1 MNTATRPMYEW
12 NMINWKK
19 IQRNVFKLQKRIYQ
33 ASQRGDVTSMRKL
46 QKLLLKSNAAKLLA
60 IRKVTQDNQGKKTA
74 GVDGVR
80 KLSPAQR
87 MKLSK
92 LNLLEAKVK
101 PTRRIWIPKPNSDE
115 KRPLGIPVMKDRAAQ
130 ALVKLTLEPEW
141 EARFESN
148 SYGFRPGRSVHDAI
162 EAIFLSI
169 RTVPKYV
176 LDADIEKCF
185 DRISHEKLLTK
196 LNTIPSLRQ
205 LIKAWLKAGVL
216 EDEVF
221 NPTEQG
227 TPQGGVI
234 SPLLAN
240 IALHGMEQVVKEKF
254 PVSRGGPILIRYADD
269 FLVFHKD
276 LGVIHQCKEAL
287 EIWLSELGL
296 NLKQEKTR
304 IVHTLHKDENGD
316 RGFDFLGMY
325 IAQYQTGKTHSGR
338 DNHGR
343 SLGFKTLTKPS
354 PKSQKKQHTAIKN
367 IVRRNRT
374 IEQERLIEQLNPVI
388 RGWSKFHSTVVSKKV
403 FSNMNHKLFQSL
415 RRWANR
421 RHPKKSQTWVNRKYW
436 RLETGRW
443 TFGARKGK
451 ALRFYTE
458 TPIIRHIKVKE
469 NRSPYDGDWTYWG
482 ARLGRYPTLTDRKAL
497 LLKKQKGRCSIC
509 KLQFTLGD
517 DMDTD
522 HIVPLHLGG
531 KDIWANVQLLHAH
544 CHFTKTKEDRLLHVN
559 D

>member
-12 NMINWKK
+12 STINWKK
-19 IQRNVFKLQKRIYQ
+19 IQQNVFKLQKRIYQ

-46 QKLLLKSNAAKLLA
+46 QKLLLKSNGAKLLA

-80 KLSPAQR
+80 SLSPVQR

-101 PTRRIWIPKPNSDE
+101 PTRRIWIPKPNSNE

-130 ALVKLTLEPEW
+130 ALVKLALEPEW
-141 EARFESN
+141 EARFEAN

-169 RTVPKYV
+169 RSVPKYV

-185 DRISHEKLLTK
+185 DRISHEKLLGK

-216 EDEVF
+216 EDDVF

-240 IALHGMEQVVKEKF
+240 IALHGMEQVVKNKF
-254 PVSRGGPILIRYADD
+254 PISRGGPILIRYADD

-276 LGVIHQCKEAL
+276 LTVVHQCKEAL

-304 IVHTLHKDENGD
+304 IVHTLNKDENGD

-338 DNHGR
+338 NNRGE

-354 PKSQKKQHTAIKN
+354 PKSQKKQHTSIKN

-374 IEQERLIEQLNPVI
+374 IEQERLIDQLNPVI
-388 RGWSKFHSTVVSKKV
+388 RGWSNFHSTGTSKKV
-403 FSNMNHKLFQSL
+403 FGNMNNKLFQSL
-415 RRWANR
+415 RRWAKR

-443 TFGARKGK
+443 TFAARKGN
-451 ALRFYTE
+451 ALRLYTE

-482 ARLGRYPTLTDRKAL
+482 TRLGRYPTLSGRKAL

-531 KDIWANVQLLHAH
+531 KDVWANVQLLHAH

>member
-1 MNTATRPMYEW
+1 MSTATRPMYEW
-12 NMINWKK
+12 NTINWKK

-33 ASQRGDVTSMRKL
+33 ASERGDVTSMRKL
-46 QKLLLKSNAAKLLA
+46 QKLLMKSNAAKLLA
-60 IRKVTQDNQGKKTA
+60 VRKVTQDNQGKKTA

-80 KLSPAQR
+80 KLSPVQR
-87 MKLSK
+87 IKLSK

-130 ALVKLTLEPEW
+130 ALVKLALEPEW
-141 EARFESN
+141 EARFETN

-162 EAIFLSI
+162 EAIFLTI
-169 RTVPKYV
+169 RSVPKYV

-216 EDEVF
+216 EDDVF

-240 IALHGMEQVVKEKF
+240 IALHGMEQIIKEKF
-254 PVSRGGPILIRYADD
+254 PITRGGPILIRYADD
-269 FLVFHKD
+269 FLVLHKD
-276 LGVIHQCKEAL
+276 LTVIQQCKEAI
-287 EIWLSELGL
+287 EIWLADIGL

-304 IVHTLHKDENGD
+304 IAHTLISDETGNC
-316 RGFDFLGMY
+316 GFDFLGMN
-325 IAQYQTGKTHSGR
+325 IRQYKVGKTHTGKDNRGR
-338 DNHGR
+338 A
-343 SLGFKTLTKPS
+343 LGFKTLIKPS
-354 PKSQKKQHTAIKN
+354 AKSQKKQHKAIQN

-374 IEQERLIEQLNPVI
+374 IEQERLIDQLNPVI
-388 RGWSKFHSTVVSKKV
+388 RGWSNFHSTVVSKKV
-403 FSNMNHKLFQSL
+403 FSNMNNKLFQSL

-421 RHPKKSQTWVNRKYW
+421 RHPNKTQTWVNRKYW

-443 TFGARKGK
+443 TFAARKGK
-451 ALRFYTE
+451 SLRLYSE
-458 TPIIRHIKVKE
+458 TPIIRHIKVAGS
-469 NRSPYDGDWTYWG
+469 RSPYDGDWHYWG
-482 ARLGRYPTLTDRKAL
+482 TRLGRYPTLSGRKAM

-509 KLQFTLGD
+509 KLQFVLGD

-522 HIVPLHLGG
+522 HIIPLHLGG

-544 CHFTKTKEDRLLHVN
+544 CHFTKTREDSLSHVN

>member
-12 NMINWKK
+12 STINWKK
-19 IQRNVFKLQKRIYQ
+19 IQQNVFKLQKRIYQ

-46 QKLLLKSNAAKLLA
+46 QKLLLKSNGAKLLA

-80 KLSPAQR
+80 SLSPVQR

-101 PTRRIWIPKPNSDE
+101 PTRRIWIPKPNSNE

-130 ALVKLTLEPEW
+130 ALVKLALEPEW
-141 EARFESN
+141 EARFEAN

-169 RTVPKYV
+169 RSVPKYV

-185 DRISHEKLLTK
+185 DRISHEKLLGK

-216 EDEVF
+216 EDDVF

-240 IALHGMEQVVKEKF
+240 IALHGMEQVVKNKF
-254 PVSRGGPILIRYADD
+254 PISRGGPILIRYADD

-276 LGVIHQCKEAL
+276 LTVVHQCKEAL

-304 IVHTLHKDENGD
+304 IVHTLNKDENGD

-338 DNHGR
+338 NNRGE
-343 SLGFKTLTKPS
+343 SLGFKTLTKTS
-354 PKSQKKQHTAIKN
+354 PKSQKKQQTSIKKMYQP
-367 IVRRNRT
+367 RKT
-374 IEQERLIEQLNPVI
+374 H
-388 RGWSKFHSTVVSKKV
+388 SK
-403 FSNMNHKLFQSL
+403 Q
-415 RRWANR
+415 
-421 RHPKKSQTWVNRKYW
+421 
-436 RLETGRW
+436 
-443 TFGARKGK
+443 
-451 ALRFYTE
+451 
-458 TPIIRHIKVKE
+458 
-469 NRSPYDGDWTYWG
+469 
-482 ARLGRYPTLTDRKAL
+482 
-497 LLKKQKGRCSIC
+497 
-509 KLQFTLGD
+509 
-517 DMDTD
+517 
-522 HIVPLHLGG
+522 
-531 KDIWANVQLLHAH
+531 
-544 CHFTKTKEDRLLHVN
+544 
-559 D
+559 